1 MTLQGSLSV
10 ERAQNSPLLVVL
22 RAITQSNFVGNE
34 MFFPVL
40 YLLQKNNP
48 PVLKP
53 RTLSYLEED
62 IDHETQNSYHPAF
75 VDGLINGL

>member
-1 MTLQGSLSV
+1 
-10 ERAQNSPLLVVL
+10 
-22 RAITQSNFVGNE
+22 

-62 IDHETQNSYHPAF
+62 IDHETQYSYHPAF
-75 VDGLINGL
+75 ADVLINGL